1 MEVTNKLVKGGE
13 FIIKETDAQ
22 DVFTPADF
30 SEEQN
35 MMHQTALDFVEKEV
49 QPLLERLDN
58 HDTYS
63 LGAKAMSNPLIPG

>member
-1 MEVTNKLVKGGE
+1 MEVANQLVKGGE

-30 SEEQN
+30 SGEQN

-49 QPLLERLDN
+49 TPLLEQRR
-58 HDTYS
+58 S
-63 LGAKAMSNPLIPG
+63 LGLVWSRPRRRCQRI